1 MGTVWLTYLKKIKK
15 KMAYIM
21 YGTATYVSPALNTQL
36 HFLWLNK
43 CLANLKKPVTFA
55 EKISWLKLHD
65 YAVNP
70 LVKQCADKLQVR
82 EYVRQ
87 KGLEHMLNPLIAV
100 YRQPEEIEWDR
111 LPDKFVLK
119 WNYGCGY
126 NLLCPDKNNLNK
138 SWAEKQLRVW
148 GKEKFWLYNAE
159 LQYNI
164 IEKRI
169 ICETFLESNELDG
182 LLDYKCYC
190 FHGKVLAILVLARS
204 ETEETAAVFMN
215 PEWNLISD
223 VSSKYKRVILP
234 EQPACLDEMIKAA
247 EILAE
252 PFPFVRVDFYQQ
264 KGQAVFGELTF
275 TPAAGI
281 NPAETLIDGQSMGNY
296 LHLKR

>member
-1 MGTVWLTYLKKIKK
+1 MIYTVFKKIKK
-15 KMAYIM
+15 KFAYAI
-21 YGTATYVSPALNTQL
+21 YGTATQISPALNTQL
-36 HFLWLNK
+36 HFLWVHK
-43 CLANLKKPVTFA
+43 HLANLKEPATFA

-65 YAVNP
+65 YATAL

-82 EYVRQ
+82 EYVKE

-100 YRQPEEIEWDR
+100 YQYPEQIEWER

-126 NLLCPDKNNLNK
+126 NLLCPNK
-138 SWAEKQLRVW
+138 KLLDITKAEKQLKAW
-148 GKEKFWLYNAE
+148 GKEDYWRYNAE

-164 IEKRI
+164 EDKKIL
-169 ICETFLESNELDG
+169 CETFLESEEPEG

-190 FHGKVLAILVLARS
+190 FHGKVLAILILARS
-204 ETEETAAVFMN
+204 ETDGTAAVFMS
-215 PEWNLISD
+215 PEWQLISD

-234 EQPACLDEMIKAA
+234 EKPECLDEMVKAA

-264 KGQAVFGELTF
+264 NGQAILGEMTF

-281 NPAETLIDGQSMGNY
+281 NPAETILAGKTMGECISLNM
-296 LHLKR
+296 